1 MPTTLTY
8 QSTTVTLPDD
18 LYWADEFA
26 WQPVQQTAERTI
38 TGALVIQQ
46 ATRIAGRS
54 ITLRPDSEGAAW
66 VSRGVLEELLG
77 WATIPQCEM
86 TLSYRGI
93 STQVIWRHHDGEVIE
108 ASPVIHYADAL
119 SADWY
124 TATLKFMEI

>member
-1 MPTTLTY
+1 MATTLTY
-8 QSTTVTLPDD
+8 DNTTVTLPDD

-54 ITLRPDSEGAAW
+54 ITLRPDSQDAAW
-66 VSRGVLEELLG
+66 VSRGVLETLRVWSE
-77 WATIPQCEM
+77 IPRCEIII
-86 TLSYRGI
+86 SYRGI
-93 STQVIWRHHDGEVIE
+93 ERRVIWRHHDGEVIE
-108 ASPVIHYADAL
+108 ATPVIHYADAQA
-119 SADWY
+119 ADWY